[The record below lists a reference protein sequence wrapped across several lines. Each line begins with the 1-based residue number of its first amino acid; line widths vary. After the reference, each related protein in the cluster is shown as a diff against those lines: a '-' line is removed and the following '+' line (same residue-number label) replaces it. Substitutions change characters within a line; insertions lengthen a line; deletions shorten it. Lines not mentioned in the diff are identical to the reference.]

1 MKREVTT
8 ITFGSWLKEKRRAA
22 KKKQYDLAK
31 EIPINA
37 NTLSRYETGERL
49 PTLDVAERICE
60 LFGAEIIIREK
71 GIEGD
76 E

>member
-8 ITFGSWLKEKRRAA
+8 ISFGGWLKEKRRAA
-22 KKKQYDLAK
+22 KKKQYELAK
-31 EIPINA
+31 EIPVNA

-71 GIEGD
+71 GIEG